1 MADISYSVDH
11 PSLSTVGTYPE
22 DQQPNC
28 FCLFNRRTEYGFS
41 AHYISTLVLTD
52 FPACHGGQFRCANA
66 LCIPLSYHCDGYRDC
81 VDGSDEANCTAIAC
95 PENKFLCPHGG
106 PNSTPKCISRAQLCD
121 GKKDCEDGADEK
133 NACCK
138 LAIPYYCKL
147 HNVKLLIFKC
157 RILTTILKKRHNI

>member
-1 MADISYSVDH
+1 MRKQSN
-11 PSLSTVGTYPE
+11 TVRNSQWVFKFSSRSPDSPIGWH
-22 DQQPNC
+22 
-28 FCLFNRRTEYGFS
+28 FLHRRSSKSRLFSRRTEYNGFS
-41 AHYISTLVLTD
+41 SNYISTLVSTD

-138 LAIPYYCKL
+138 LNYSKPCPINL
-147 HNVKLLIFKC
+147 QNSIM
-157 RILTTILKKRHNI
+157 